1 MRDKRYQDAFN
12 LLTAFN
18 NNKSKQVSDWLTAD
32 IDWNIAYNYWQLNQH
47 EKAIKLIEVIV
58 KKWNGTETANIVS
71 TT

>member
-58 KKWNGTETANIVS
+58 QKWNGTETANIVS